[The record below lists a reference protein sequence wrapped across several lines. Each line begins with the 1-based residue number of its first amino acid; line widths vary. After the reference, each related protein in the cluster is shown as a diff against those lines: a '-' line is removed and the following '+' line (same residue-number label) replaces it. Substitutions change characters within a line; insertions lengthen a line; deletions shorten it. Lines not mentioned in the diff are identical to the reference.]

1 MRAGVV
7 RVSEAGAVAI
17 IIAGAAVVFAL
28 CCASIARA
36 AFSEQPSRASVQV
49 AFYWGVAFT
58 LALIGCL
65 AATQLWGNASA
76 ALYSALFC
84 VVSLAAGWQLA
95 GAWKRSE
102 EAELAAIRDLRE
114 FFEAYSQSE
123 ESVEERCSRAA
134 REYDLTRREEAILVL
149 LLEGKTR
156 AEVAAE
162 LYVSDNT
169 VKTHIRNLYRKMG
182 VSGKTELAEAVGAP
196 ACR

>member
-1 MRAGVV
+1 MSETESIAVILAGVT
-7 RVSEAGAVAI
+7 
-17 IIAGAAVVFAL
+17 VVFAL

-36 AFSEQPSRASVQV
+36 AFSETLSRAHVQV
-49 AFYWGVAFT
+49 AFYWGIAFA
-58 LALIGCL
+58 LALVGCL
-65 AATQLWGNASA
+65 AVTQLWGNASS
-76 ALYSALFC
+76 ALYSVSFC
-84 VVSLAAGWQLA
+84 VVSLAAGWLLSRT
-95 GAWKRSE
+95 WNRSE
-102 EAELAAIRDLRE
+102 AVELASIRELRE
-114 FFEAYSQSE
+114 FFDAYRPSEA
-123 ESVEERCSRAA
+123 SVEERCSRAA